1 MVGDSASL
9 YTIEGLAAGLLMI
22 ATAAIVLQS
31 VSVYTPGDTHIDDM
45 LLEQLGA
52 DALAVL
58 DMPVEPGGE
67 TELEQYVNGWNKTG
81 FHAAFYPLLRERS
94 FAADDPVQYTAS
106 ISYRVGDEVLGLPF
120 IDSSTYTGAAS
131 YTGYDPAIRV
141 TRWVQIGPG
150 HSISD
155 LPSGYARYN
164 PRVVLLEVI
173 LWRG

>member
-1 MVGDSASL
+1 MVGDGGSL

-67 TELEQYVNGWNKTG
+67 TQLELLLDSGDGGAG
-81 FHAAFYPLLRERS
+81 FHNAFYPLLRKRS
-94 FAADDPVQYTAS
+94 FAPDDPVQYAAS
-106 ISYRVGDEVLGLPF
+106 ISYRVAADDSVSQLPF
-120 IDSSTYTGAAS
+120 TESAS

-141 TRWVQIGPG
+141 TRWVHLDSG
-150 HSISD
+150 HR
-155 LPSGYARYN
+155 LN
-164 PRVVLLEVI
+164 PPIPNREQMVLLEVI

>member
-1 MVGDSASL
+1 MVVGDSGSL

-31 VSVYTPGDTHIDDM
+31 VSIYTPGDTHIDDM

-58 DMPVEPGGE
+58 DMPVEPDGRTQLELLLHNGDGGA
-67 TELEQYVNGWNKTG
+67 G
-81 FHAAFYPLLRERS
+81 FHNAFYPLLRERS
-94 FAADDPVQYTAS
+94 FAPDDPVQYAAS
-106 ISYRVGDEVLGLPF
+106 ISYRVGENVNQLPF
-120 IDSSTYTGAAS
+120 TESAS

-141 TRWVQIGPG
+141 TRWVHLDSG
-150 HSISD
+150 HNISS
-155 LPSGYARYN
+155 PVSSREQM
-164 PRVVLLEVI
+164 VLLEVI

>member
-67 TELEQYVNGWNKTG
+67 TQLELLLNSGDGGAG
-81 FHAAFYPLLRERS
+81 FHDAFYPLLRERS
-94 FAADDPVQYTAS
+94 FAPDDPVQYNAT
-106 ISYRVGDEVLGLPF
+106 ISYRVVADDRVKQLAF
-120 IDSSTYTGAAS
+120 TSSADHTAS
-131 YTGYDPAIRV
+131 APYTGYDPAVRV
-141 TRWVQIGPG
+141 TRWVHLDSMHPFHPPVPKREQM
-150 HSISD
+150 
-155 LPSGYARYN
+155 
-164 PRVVLLEVI
+164 VLLEVI

>member
-1 MVGDSASL
+1 MVVNDNGSL

-58 DMPVEPGGE
+58 DMPVEPDGE
-67 TELEQYVNGWNKTG
+67 TELEQFVNEWKPED

-94 FAADDPVQYTAS
+94 FAPDDPVQYAAL
-106 ISYRVGDEVLGLPF
+106 ISYRLTDDRVEQLAF
-120 IDSSTYTGAAS
+120 TSSADHTAS
-131 YTGYDPAIRV
+131 APYTGYDPAVRV
-141 TRWVQIGPG
+141 TRWVHLQSG
-150 HSISD
+150 HG
-155 LPSGYARYN
+155 LPLIPNRDQM
-164 PRVVLLEVI
+164 VLLEVI

>member
-1 MVGDSASL
+1 MVGDGGSL

-22 ATAAIVLQS
+22 ATATIVLQS
-31 VSVYTPGDTHIDDM
+31 VSVYTPGDMHIDDM

-67 TELEQYVNGWNKTG
+67 TQLELLLNSGDGGAG
-81 FHAAFYPLLRERS
+81 FHNAFYPLLRERS
-94 FAADDPVQYTAS
+94 FAPDDPVQYNAT
-106 ISYRVGDEVLGLPF
+106 ISYRVGDDVEQLPF
-120 IDSSTYTGAAS
+120 TDSASYTGAAS

-141 TRWVQIGPG
+141 TRWVHLDSGHTLTPPVSPG
-150 HSISD
+150 EQM
-155 LPSGYARYN
+155 
-164 PRVVLLEVI
+164 VLLEVI

>member
-1 MVGDSASL
+1 MVGDGGSL

-45 LLEQLGA
+45 LLEQIGA

-67 TELEQYVNGWNKTG
+67 TELEQLVNGWKQDE

-94 FAADDPVQYTAS
+94 LAADDPVQYAAT
-106 ISYRVGDEVLGLPF
+106 ISYRVGDDEVEQLPF
-120 IDSSTYTGAAS
+120 TESAS

-141 TRWVQIGPG
+141 TRWVHLQSG
-150 HSISD
+150 HG
-155 LPSGYARYN
+155 LPPIPKRDQM
-164 PRVVLLEVI
+164 VLLEVI

>member
-1 MVGDSASL
+1 MVGDGGSL

-58 DMPVEPGGE
+58 DMPVEPDGE
-67 TELEQYVNGWNKTG
+67 TRLEELVNGWKKDD
-81 FHAAFYPLLRERS
+81 FHDAFYPLLGNRS
-94 FAADDPVQYTAS
+94 FAPDDPVQYAAS
-106 ISYRVGDEVLGLPF
+106 ISYRVGENVNQLPF
-120 IDSSTYTGAAS
+120 RESAY

-141 TRWVQIGPG
+141 TRWVQIRPG
-150 HSISD
+150 HTID
-155 LPSGYARYN
+155 GLPPGYAGAS
-164 PRVVLLEVI
+164 PRLVLLEVI

>member
-1 MVGDSASL
+1 MVGDGGSL

-67 TELEQYVNGWNKTG
+67 TELEQLLYSWDAAG
-81 FHAAFYPLLRERS
+81 FHNAFYPLLRERS
-94 FAADDPVQYTAS
+94 FAPDDPVQYAAS
-106 ISYRVGDEVLGLPF
+106 ISYRFAADDSVNQLPF
-120 IDSSTYTGAAS
+120 TESAS

-141 TRWVQIGPG
+141 TRWVHLDSG
-150 HSISD
+150 HT
-155 LPSGYARYN
+155 LPPPVPSREQM
-164 PRVVLLEVI
+164 VLLEVI

>member
-1 MVGDSASL
+1 MVGDSGSL

-58 DMPVEPGGE
+58 DMPVEPGGR
-67 TELEQYVNGWNKTG
+67 TQLELLLDSGDGGAG
-81 FHAAFYPLLRERS
+81 FHKAFYPLLRERS
-94 FAADDPVQYTAS
+94 FAADDPVQYSAS
-106 ISYRVGDEVLGLPF
+106 ISYRVGENVNQLPF
-120 IDSSTYTGAAS
+120 NESAS

-141 TRWVQIGPG
+141 TRWVLVQSGHGIPG
-150 HSISD
+150 
-155 LPSGYARYN
+155 LPHPFP
-164 PRVVLLEVI
+164 PREQMVLLEVI

>member
-1 MVGDSASL
+1 MVGDCGSL

-67 TELEQYVNGWNKTG
+67 TELEQFVNGWDKTG

-94 FAADDPVQYTAS
+94 FAPDDPVQYAAT
-106 ISYRVGDEVLGLPF
+106 ISYRDGEEVKQLPF
-120 IDSSTYTGAAS
+120 TESAS

-141 TRWVQIGPG
+141 TRWVHLKSGLSHPIPPG
-150 HSISD
+150 EQM
-155 LPSGYARYN
+155 
-164 PRVVLLEVI
+164 VLLEVI

>member
-1 MVGDSASL
+1 MVGDGGSL

-58 DMPVEPGGE
+58 DMPVEPGGR
-67 TELEQYVNGWNKTG
+67 TQLELLLHSMDGG
-81 FHAAFYPLLRERS
+81 AAFHEAFYPLLRERS
-94 FAADDPVQYTAS
+94 FSPSDPVQYAAT
-106 ISYRVGDEVLGLPF
+106 ISYRVGDDEVNQLPF
-120 IDSSTYTGAAS
+120 TSSATYTGAAS

-141 TRWVQIGPG
+141 TRWVHLQSG
-150 HSISD
+150 HG
-155 LPSGYARYN
+155 LP
-164 PRVVLLEVI
+164 PIPDVDQMVLLEVI